1 MGESKDSALIGVE
14 ATEPLILTI
23 PGIGH
28 VLGARIVSEIGDV
41 RRFGNAS
48 AIVGYAGINP
58 SISRSGK
65 FSSSENRIAKQ
76 GSPYLGHALYLAA
89 TTQIR
94 PSTPLRD
101 YNDKKRM
108 DGKSRREALI
118 AAARK
123 LTHVIYAVLSKQEP
137 YRPDAAG
144 DDQAASRS
152 ERFDMKLPMCQ

>member
-1 MGESKDSALIGVE
+1 MVESKESALIGVE

-76 GSPYLGHALYLAA
+76 GSSYLGRALYLAA
-89 TTQIR
+89 TTKYGPR
-94 PSTPLRD
+94 PRFAITTTRSGWTASPA
-101 YNDKKRM
+101 
-108 DGKSRREALI
+108 GRR
-118 AAARK
+118 
-123 LTHVIYAVLSKQEP
+123 
-137 YRPDAAG
+137 
-144 DDQAASRS
+144 
-152 ERFDMKLPMCQ
+152 

>member
-1 MGESKDSALIGVE
+1 MEAIG
-14 ATEPLILTI
+14 PLILTI

-123 LTHVIYAVLSKQEP
+123 LTHVIYAVLS
-137 YRPDAAG
+137 
-144 DDQAASRS
+144 
-152 ERFDMKLPMCQ
+152 